1 MNNQDS
7 PRNAN
12 NGQVSPR
19 NANKTL
25 ANATPEQARWVL
37 ARLTCTTDRA
47 AARKVGIH
55 PSTVSK
61 WPNKPQLDRA
71 VCDLLQTPVAAILE
85 ILQQHGME
93 AAQVL
98 ADELKHKN
106 RLAAANSILDRIL
119 GRAAQPITGE
129 GGGPLTV
136 IIERGEQCGTP
147 D

>member
-7 PRNAN
+7 PRD
-12 NGQVSPR
+12 
-19 NANKTL
+19 ANKMP
-25 ANATPEQARWVL
+25 ADATPEQVRWVL
-37 ARLTCTTDRA
+37 ARLTCTTDQA
-47 AARKVGIH
+47 AAKKAGVH

-71 VCDLLQTPVAAILE
+71 VCDLLQAPIAAVLE
-85 ILQQHGME
+85 ILQQHGIE
-93 AAQVL
+93 AGQVL